1 MSTLDSDSARAYV
14 REEQTNVVAV
24 VEACADAVAES
35 WAGETTDDAS
45 LVADR
50 MEACLSEHGVLE
62 ALPGVLVGAV
72 EAAGGEIQAAPVAAP
87 PHVVVTSRGPLL
99 RATLPGGRLVVRFE
113 GFRVTDDG
121 RYERASTGCPVAVAV
136 R

>member
-1 MSTLDSDSARAYV
+1 MLDSDSARAYV
-14 REEQTNVVAV
+14 RTEHSDVVAAI
-24 VEACADAVAES
+24 EACADAVAES

-50 MEACLSEHGVLE
+50 MEACLSEHGVLD
-62 ALPGVLVGAV
+62 ALPDVLVGAV

-87 PHVVVTSRGPLL
+87 PYVVVTSRGPLL

-113 GFRVTDDG
+113 AFCVTDDG
-121 RYERASTGCPVAVAV
+121 CYERAPTGPTVAVAV